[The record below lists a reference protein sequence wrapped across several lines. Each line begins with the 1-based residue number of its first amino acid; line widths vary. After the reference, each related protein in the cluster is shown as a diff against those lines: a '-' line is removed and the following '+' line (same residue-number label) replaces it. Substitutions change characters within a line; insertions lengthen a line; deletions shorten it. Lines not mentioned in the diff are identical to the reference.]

1 MLLPGDLALLWSPER
16 GDRYLVKVQPGAS
29 QGTQLGAVPHALLL
43 ERSFGDVV
51 HTHLGKPLMVLR
63 PSLAE
68 FCLRVKRRTQVIY
81 PKEAGYLLMY
91 LGIAPGATVVE
102 CGSGSGGFTTVL
114 AHFVGPQG
122 RVVSYERRP
131 EFQEI
136 ARNNVERWGVGD
148 RVTFKVRD
156 IAEGFDE
163 TGAHAVFLDVPTP
176 WEYLEQ
182 TKKALLPGGR
192 LGILVPTFNQ
202 IQQSIEALR
211 AGSWVDIEALEI
223 LLRHLKT
230 NPARLRPEDT
240 MVGHTGYLVF
250 ASSVSAEAA
259 QALPWGEDASE
270 LSVAPEACSGDG
282 PTPPPTSGS

>member
-259 QALPWGEDASE
+259 QALPWGEDAPE

>member
-259 QALPWGEDASE
+259 RALPWGEDAPE
-270 LSVAPEACSGDG
+270 PSVAPEACSGDG

>member
-259 QALPWGEDASE
+259 QALPWGEDAPE
-270 LSVAPEACSGDG
+270 PSVAPEACSGDG

>member
-51 HTHLGKPLMVLR
+51 HTHLGHPLMVLR

-68 FCLRVKRRTQVIY
+68 FCLRIKRRTQVIY

-91 LGIAPGATVVE
+91 LDIAPGATVVE

-122 RVVSYERRP
+122 RVVSYDRRP
-131 EFQEI
+131 EFQDI
-136 ARNNVERWGVGD
+136 ARNNVDRWGVGPQ
-148 RVTFKVRD
+148 VTFKTKD
-156 IAEGFDE
+156 IEEGFDE
-163 TGAHAVFLDVPTP
+163 TEVSAVFLDVPTP
-176 WEYLEQ
+176 WAYLEQ
-182 TKKALLPGGR
+182 AKGALRPGGR

-223 LLRHLKT
+223 FLRHLKT
-230 NPARLRPEDT
+230 NPARLRPEDS
-240 MVGHTGYLVF
+240 MVGHTGYLIF
-250 ASSVSAEAA
+250 ASSVSPEAA
-259 QALPWGEDASE
+259 QALPWEDRPGEDRPGEVPAE
-270 LSVAPEACSGDG
+270 APEVHRPEEG
-282 PTPPPTSGS
+282 

>member
-250 ASSVSAEAA
+250 A
-259 QALPWGEDASE
+259 
-270 LSVAPEACSGDG
+270 
-282 PTPPPTSGS
+282 